1 MAFIHPS
8 TNYQDSI
15 MAEETPS
22 SFAGLA
28 EDNTRLASI
37 QLASAPEV
45 TTSSFAGLAE
55 ETNRLASI
63 QLASVPEE
71 TSSSFAGLEAT
82 YPPPQSYRESIQSVV
97 WPEWRIR
104 SALSSQSG
112 QSGSNYSSISSSYMS
127 NMTCCSVG
135 STSAGTA
142 DFATDE
148 LTKIAHKMVSDGYIQ
163 RMVQTFKSNGELD
176 DSLKSWFAEL
186 DIEWVFQLSIGE
198 QSLLYGSASCLQE
211 FVERWIR
218 ALTIIIISIKEL
230 AAGVNDTLVVARFGK
245 ASISAM
251 LVFIDRMARVSNRE
265 KLPAMLQAYIC
276 VSNASYDM
284 STMHVISSDAQRI
297 FNGIGGLLERK
308 VSNLVE
314 SISQMI
320 TDSMRQFL
328 KDGDWR
334 NCSPYPYRRLLA
346 YSISDSRWTT
356 EIARGGGEV
365 HKSTQLMVDNIM
377 LIRKALTLTQKSTQS
392 HNTGRLHDLIDDMI
406 NHQKDLL
413 PRISKVCLDPS
424 LGYLFLL
431 NNSYFL
437 AQVFEPSMSLDVE
450 LWSGDHQGLELT
462 PECVDY
468 MDSYIKVSW
477 EDVLSWL
484 SRFHGPLLRW
494 INTSP
499 LGKFQSAFHKTYQT
513 QKFWKVPDPRLRSL
527 LRETVT
533 KRIITGYHDY
543 LKAHPEVEK
552 HISAGSN
559 SPEVFEGMLGELFE
573 G

>member
-1 MAFIHPS
+1 
-8 TNYQDSI
+8 
-15 MAEETPS
+15 MAEETTI

-55 ETNRLASI
+55 DNTRLVSI

-71 TSSSFAGLEAT
+71 TTSSFAGLEAT

-135 STSAGTA
+135 STSASTA

-163 RMVQTFKSNGELD
+163 RMVQAFKSNGELD

-186 DIEWVFQLSIGE
+186 DIEWVFQLSIWE
-198 QSLLYGSASCLQE
+198 QSLLYGISASCLQE

-218 ALTIIIISIKEL
+218 ALTIVIISIKEL

-251 LVFIDRMARVSNRE
+251 LVFIDDMARVSNRE
-265 KLPAMLQAYIC
+265 QLPAVLQAYVY

-297 FNGIGGLLERK
+297 FNGIGVLLERK
-308 VSNLVE
+308 VNNLAE
-314 SISQMI
+314 PISKMI
-320 TDSMRQFL
+320 MYSMREFL
-328 KDGDWR
+328 KDRDR
-334 NCSPYPYRRLLA
+334 RRYPYQDGPLVAYRL
-346 YSISDSRWTT
+346 SDSRWPT
-356 EIARGGGEV
+356 EIVRGGGEV
-365 HKSTQLMVDNIM
+365 HNSTQLMVDNIM

-392 HNTGRLHDLIDDMI
+392 HSTGRLHDLIHDMI

-552 HISAGSN
+552 KHVSAGSN